1 MKRLIFAFAFLATTA
16 MAAPE
21 TDKNADEKVAA
32 RRAALDLAG
41 AWTNDG
47 FKLRDGHFSNMLK
60 VGEPKFVRVNL
71 YAGNQYWFTL
81 AATDKAKKVA
91 VQVFDEGGKPVEF
104 EAHLDGA
111 RAAAGFAPKASG
123 PYLLKLEELEGEP
136 SAIALV
142 YSYR

>member
-1 MKRLIFAFAFLATTA
+1 MKRLLIAFAFLATTVI
-16 MAAPE
+16 AAPE
-21 TDKNADEKVAA
+21 AEKDSDEKVGA
-32 RRAALDLAG
+32 RRSALELAG

-47 FKLRDGHFSNMLK
+47 FKLRDGHFSGSFK
-60 VGEPKFVRVNL
+60 VGEPKFIRVNL
-71 YAGNQYWFTL
+71 YASNQYWFTI
-81 AATDKAKKVA
+81 AGTDKAKKVV

-104 EAHLDGA
+104 ESHLDGA

-136 SAIALV
+136 SAFALV

>member
-1 MKRLIFAFAFLATTA
+1 MKRLLFAFAFMASSA
-16 MAAPE
+16 IAAPE
-21 TDKNADEKVAA
+21 VEKTTDEKVAA

-47 FKLRDGHFSNMLK
+47 FKLRDGHFSNTLK
-60 VGEPKFVRVNL
+60 VGEPKFIRVNL

-81 AATDKAKKVA
+81 AGTDKAKKVA

-104 EAHLDGA
+104 ETYLDGA
-111 RAAAGFAPKASG
+111 RAAAGFSPKASG

>member
-1 MKRLIFAFAFLATTA
+1 MKRLLFALVILTTPA
-16 MAAPE
+16 VAAPE
-21 TDKNADEKVAA
+21 AEKTTDEVTA
-32 RRAALDLAG
+32 RRAALDVAG

-47 FKLRDGHFSNMLK
+47 FKLRDGHYSSTVK
-60 VGEPKFVRVNL
+60 VGEPKFIRVNL

-81 AATDKAKKVA
+81 AGTDKAKKVA

-104 EAHLDGA
+104 EAFLDGA

>member
-1 MKRLIFAFAFLATTA
+1 MKRLLFAFVFVTTTA
-16 MAAPE
+16 IAAPE
-21 TDKNADEKVAA
+21 AEKITDEKVAA
-32 RRAALDLAG
+32 RRAALDVAG

-47 FKLRDGHFSNMLK
+47 FKLRDGHFSSTIK

-81 AATDKAKKVA
+81 AGTDKAKKVA

-104 EAHLDGA
+104 EAFLDGT